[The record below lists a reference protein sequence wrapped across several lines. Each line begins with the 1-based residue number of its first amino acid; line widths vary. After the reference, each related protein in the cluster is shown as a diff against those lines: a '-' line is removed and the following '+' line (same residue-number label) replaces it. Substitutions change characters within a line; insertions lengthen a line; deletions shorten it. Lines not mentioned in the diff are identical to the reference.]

1 MADIVLF
8 NTTNVMRACKSFIF
22 LKVIL
27 FLLQVNASPL
37 YGGGISTLDSLKSK
51 LYKHSPNDTLK
62 VDILNSIAFSY
73 FSIDN
78 DSLFAYSEKARLL
91 ADYLNYQ
98 KGVAQSYNM
107 LGLHHWMN
115 SDYQSAL
122 NYHEDA
128 LIIAEEIDDKLIIS
142 DCYYYIGNVYREW
155 GDFEEA
161 YNYLQEALAAKSE
174 IDDLSGTSNVYNSI
188 GTVYRI
194 QGDYAK
200 ALDYCQK
207 SLRIKKSTKDSIGLA
222 TVYNNLGSLYYFQ
235 NRYEEAKDNYYKS
248 LEIAN
253 NIGNKKGV
261 VTSYNNLGIIYFF
274 QENYEKSLDLFY
286 QSLLIQQEIGD
297 KTGSAISLINIGEVY
312 TIKNDFDKAWKYYNK
327 GLNLSREIGVK
338 SVEGWAYWGFANIR
352 FKQKI
357 YLDAFEYSKRALKV
371 GETIGEIELAQQS
384 AEIASKSS
392 AALGLYKDA
401 YEYNVVFKELSDSI
415 RNEENTRQVVGLEYE
430 YKFENE
436 RIEQQKREAEQLAKY
451 QRQKFLTVIFIVS
464 FTLVLGLAIVIL
476 LSFRRKY
483 RDYKIISEQKNE
495 IERKNNLLEQQKE
508 EIASQNETLQRW
520 NREVTAKNQ
529 KINNQKMQLEEQAVK
544 LKALDEIKSRFF
556 TNISHELRT
565 PLTLIL
571 GPVEQLIEQS
581 PDSRVKST
589 LRLIH
594 CNAQNLLSL
603 INQLLDISRIERGVV
618 KMRFRKGSLS
628 AELALIV
635 EMFTSHAQS
644 KGVEIKFIS
653 QVNNDLYYYDKEK
666 LERIMYNLIS
676 NAVKNTDEGEI
687 SVLLKDNKNQG
698 QIQIK
703 VTDTGKGIEED
714 KLPNIFDRFYMA
726 DESGAMG
733 SGIGLS
739 FVSELVKIYKGT
751 ITVQSKLGMG
761 TTFTLTIPT
770 TKDAF
775 SSNEVEHVSKAG
787 ESLTSSNIA
796 MPEVVEDTAACKDL
810 NSRNAE
816 TVLLVEDHDELRRF
830 IASSLGEN
838 FHVLEAQNGRI
849 GIEVAR
855 KEMPDLIVTD
865 VMMPEVDGIELTRT
879 LKNNSETSHI
889 PIVMLTAKASEDSK
903 IEGLETE
910 ADDYLTKPFS
920 YRELNVRIQNLLK
933 NRRKLREKYI
943 RSFEV
948 NPSEI
953 TTNSLDEQFVNSVL
967 KIVEENMSNPEFSV
981 EQLCE
986 KASIARTTLHNK
998 LRSLL
1003 GQSATEF
1010 INSIRVKR
1018 AAQLIKQRAGTIS
1031 EIAYD
1036 VGYNNLSYF
1045 TKQFKKHFNT
1055 TPSDTM
1061 ERP

>member
-1 MADIVLF
+1 
-8 NTTNVMRACKSFIF
+8 MRACKYLIF
-22 LKVIL
+22 LKIIIV
-27 FLLQVNASPL
+27 LLQVNAYPL
-37 YGGGISTLDSLKSK
+37 FGMGINTLDSLKSK

-98 KGVAQSYNM
+98 KGLAQSYNM
-107 LGLHHWMN
+107 VGLHHWMN
-115 SDYQSAL
+115 SDYQIAL

-207 SLRIKKSTKDSIGLA
+207 SLRIKENTRDSIGLA
-222 TVYNNLGSLYYFQ
+222 TVYNSLGSVYYYQ
-235 NRYEEAKDNYYKS
+235 NRYDEAKDNYYKS
-248 LEIAN
+248 FEIAN
-253 NIGNKKGV
+253 KIGDKKGV

-286 QSLLIQQEIGD
+286 QSLIIQQEIGD

-312 TIKNDFDKAWKYYNK
+312 TIKNDFDKAWEYYNK
-327 GLNLSREIGVK
+327 GLVLSREIGIK
-338 SVEGWAYWGFANIR
+338 SVEGWSYWGFANIR
-352 FKQKI
+352 FEQKRFK
-357 YLDAFEYSKRALKV
+357 DAFGYSKRALKV
-371 GETIGEIELAQQS
+371 GETIGEIEMAQQS

-464 FTLVLGLAIVIL
+464 FTLVLGLAIVVL
-476 LSFRRKY
+476 LSFRRKH

-520 NREVTAKNQ
+520 NREVTAKNE
-529 KINNQKMQLEEQAVK
+529 KIYNQKRQLEEQAVK

-571 GPVEQLIEQS
+571 GPVEQLIEQCA
-581 PDSRVKST
+581 DSQVKST

-594 CNAQNLLSL
+594 CNAQNLLGL

-618 KMRFRKGSLS
+618 KMRLRKGSIS

-653 QVNNDLYYYDKEK
+653 QVNDDVYYYDKEK

-676 NAVKNTDEGEI
+676 NAVKNTDDGSI
-687 SVLLKDNKNQG
+687 TILLKDGKKQG
-698 QIQIK
+698 EVQIE
-703 VTDTGKGIEED
+703 VADTGKGIEEE
-714 KLPNIFDRFYMA
+714 KLPYIFDRFYMA
-726 DESGAMG
+726 NESGGMG

-739 FVSELVKIYKGT
+739 FASELVKIYKGN
-751 ITVQSKLGMG
+751 IAVQSKLGKG
-761 TTFTLTIPT
+761 TTFTLTIPKS
-770 TKDAF
+770 KDAF
-775 SSNEVEHVSKAG
+775 SSNEIEPVGVVN
-787 ESLTSSNIA
+787 ESLSSHLA
-796 MPEVVEDTAACKDL
+796 MPEVAEGNPACKESS
-810 NSRNAE
+810 SRKYVE
-816 TVLLVEDHDELRRF
+816 TILLVEDHDDLRRF
-830 IASSLGEN
+830 IATSLDGN
-838 FHVLEAQNGRI
+838 YRVLEAENGRI
-849 GIEVAR
+849 GIEVVK

-879 LKNNSETSHI
+879 IKSNSETSHI
-889 PIVMLTAKASEDSK
+889 PIVMLTAKASEDSR
-903 IEGLETE
+903 IQGLETE

-933 NRRKLREKYI
+933 SRRKLRQKYM
-943 RSFEV
+943 RSLEV

-953 TTNSLDEQFVNSVL
+953 TTNSLDEQFVISVL

-1018 AAQLIKQRAGTIS
+1018 AAQLIKQKAGTIS

-1045 TKQFKKHFNT
+1045 TKQFKKHFNA
-1055 TPSDTM
+1055 TPSDMM